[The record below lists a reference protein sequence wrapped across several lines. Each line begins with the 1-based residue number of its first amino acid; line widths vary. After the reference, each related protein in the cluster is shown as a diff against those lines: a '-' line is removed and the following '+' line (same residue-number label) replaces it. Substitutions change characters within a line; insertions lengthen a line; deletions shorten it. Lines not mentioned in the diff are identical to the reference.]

1 MGEFAEG
8 DLVYVLSNSKI
19 GIISKILNSKK
30 VTVTFDKIELCVQC
44 KDIQLVKCEKQ
55 KNSIS
60 SRFKSSAINIQI
72 PKPQNFLTFQTEVDF
87 HGYLVHEAL
96 EYLDIWI
103 EKAIFAGQRSLK
115 IIHGKGT
122 GALRAAI
129 RQYLKT
135 HKHVKI
141 TKAPINS
148 FEDGITHIDLC

>member
-19 GIISKILNSKK
+19 GIISKILDRKK
-30 VTVTFDKIELCVQC
+30 VTVAYDKIELCVQC
-44 KDIQLVKCEKQ
+44 KNIQLVKCEKQ
-55 KNSIS
+55 TNPTVAK
-60 SRFKSSAINIQI
+60 FKSSTVNILI
-72 PKPQNFLTFQTEVDF
+72 PKVQNFLTFQTEIDF

-103 EKAIFAGQRSLK
+103 EKAIFAGHKSLK

-122 GALRAAI
+122 GALRTAI

-135 HKHVKI
+135 NKYVKI

-148 FEDGITHIDLC
+148 FDDGITYIDLC